1 MLNNQLIDAVIAI
14 SKNAGEA
21 ILEIYNSDFD
31 YEIKEDLS
39 PLTEADKISHRVIC
53 QMLKSLTPNLPILSE
68 EDSSIPYSLRSKWN
82 KYWLIDPL
90 DGTKEFIKRNGEFTV
105 NIALIENHSP
115 ILGVIHIP
123 VSGETY
129 WGSYVDGSYYSQKNK
144 TPKKINVSEKKDDP
158 IRVVASRSHYSKA
171 LDYILDEIGNFE
183 IITKGSSL
191 KFCLIAN
198 GEADIYPRIG
208 LTSEWD
214 IAAGEAI
221 VKYSGGYMLD
231 IDGNHLR
238 YNHKKDFL
246 NPYFIASNDKKKL
259 ESLLLTIKSFR
270 ENNSF

>member
-1 MLNNQLIDAVIAI
+1 MLNNQLIDAVITI

-21 ILEIYNSDFD
+21 ILEIYNSNFD

-39 PLTEADKISHRVIC
+39 PLTQADKISHRVIC

-68 EDSSIPYSLRSKWN
+68 EDSNIPYSIRSNWKN
-82 KYWLIDPL
+82 YWLIDPL

-105 NIALIENHSP
+105 NIALIENNSP

-123 VSGETY
+123 VSEETY

-144 TPKKINVSEKKDDP
+144 TTKKINVSEKTENP
-158 IRVVASRSHYSKA
+158 IRIVASRSHYNTA
-171 LDYILDEIGNFE
+171 LDYVLDEIGNFKM
-183 IITKGSSL
+183 ITKGSSL